1 MGFSQAQHEAAT
13 SKVKSGI
20 QQIAIKNQQVMPA
33 ASKATSHWY
42 LPDSVKKAIM
52 WAAKKLTEISDWT
65 MKKLG
70 ELLEGAAA
78 PPLFFKVAYDWES
91 VKGKASNVQG
101 TVNPSA
107 LKSSRW
113 DGMAKEDYLKAITL
127 QAPAAGRIKDIANS
141 TATSLYVCAGAGMVF
156 YAGLAFLAF
165 KSVGILGAALVALLT
180 GVFSWAGLLGALS
193 DAGVN
198 SVAIWGSV
206 TALLACIGSQAS
218 SMGTLHGDTVD
229 KSSFPQGHWP
239 KATA

>member
-1 MGFSQAQHEAAT
+1 MGFNQAQHDAAT

-33 ASKATSHWY
+33 ASKAASHWY

-78 PPLFFKVAYDWES
+78 PGLFFRVGWDWES
-91 VKGKASNVQG
+91 LKGKASNVQG
-101 TVNPSA
+101 SVNPDA

-113 DGMAKEDYLKAITL
+113 EGMAKDDYLEAIKL
-127 QAPAAGRIKDIANS
+127 QAPAAGRIKDIASS
-141 TATSLYVCAGAGMVF
+141 TATSLFACATAGMLFYASLAFIAYKSIWVLAGA
-156 YAGLAFLAF
+156 
-165 KSVGILGAALVALLT
+165 IVALLS
-180 GVFSWAGLLGALS
+180 GVFSWAAFLGALS

-198 SVAIWGSV
+198 AGLIWA
-206 TALLACIGSQAS
+206 ALGVLGACIYVQVQQ
-218 SMGTLHGDTVD
+218 MGTLHGETVD
-229 KSSFPQGHWP
+229 NTTFPQGYWP

>member
-1 MGFSQAQHEAAT
+1 MGFNQAQHDAAVN
-13 SKVKSGI
+13 KVKSGI
-20 QQIAIKNQQVMPA
+20 QQIANKNQQVMPA
-33 ASKATSHWY
+33 ASKATNHWY
-42 LPDSVKKAIM
+42 LPESVKKAII

-78 PPLFFKVAYDWES
+78 PGLFFRVGWDWKS

-101 TVNPSA
+101 SVNPDA

-113 DGMAKEDYLKAITL
+113 EGMAKDDYLKAIKL
-127 QAPAAGRIKDIANS
+127 QAPAAGRIKDISSSTANS
-141 TATSLYVCAGAGMVF
+141 LFICATAGMAF
-156 YAGLAFLAF
+156 YATLAFLAY
-165 KSVGILGAALVALLT
+165 KSFGILGAAIVALLS

-198 SVAIWGSV
+198 AGAIWAAVG
-206 TALLACIGSQAS
+206 LLGACVYAQAS
-218 SMGTLHGDTVD
+218 QMGTLHGETVD
-229 KSSFPQGHWP
+229 NTTFPQGHWP